1 LQLGG
6 QYAIFLTPRIV
17 IGDRFRF
24 LDFLRQSHSGYF
36 DPNNYVANRV
46 FSSLYYEHRFF
57 YTYLE
62 GISAIS
68 GSSVT
73 ERTAR
78 NLFTAAPVLSALSR
92 QRMSPSSSTSKVATS
107 PLVRRLVSAILP
119 SARVFSLQILNLSRC
134 VAGFDVRALR
144 VFVRLPAESVAG

>member
-1 LQLGG
+1 DRHTSDFPIGFFRMETKLFAGKAGTAVTHEALTDTSELIQNRIRMTTCRTVSVTATNGAVFDLRRLYLQGFSDSNHADDLQLGG

-73 ERTAR
+73 
-78 NLFTAAPVLSALSR
+78 
-92 QRMSPSSSTSKVATS
+92 
-107 PLVRRLVSAILP
+107 
-119 SARVFSLQILNLSRC
+119 
-134 VAGFDVRALR
+134 
-144 VFVRLPAESVAG
+144 

>member
-24 LDFLRQSHSGYF
+24 LDFLRQSHDGYF

-62 GISAIS
+62 GYLGYQWFKRNGANSQEFIHGGAGAIGVKPITNVS
-68 GSSVT
+68 I
-73 ERTAR
+73 EL
-78 NLFTAAPVLSALSR
+78 NLEGGNFAAG
-92 QRMSPSSSTSKVATS
+92 ATS
-107 PLVRRLVSAILP
+107 GFSYFTIGPRLLSTDSKLIPL
-119 SARVFSLQILNLSRC
+119 RC
-134 VAGFDVRALR
+134 WF
-144 VFVRLPAESVAG
+144 